1 MDADLFFAIGLVFVV
16 LAIPAVVSA
25 FSDSR
30 PPRAGAILIMLGSG
44 LIAFAVWQ
52 RPAGYSLAE
61 IPEIFTRVIGRY
73 WR

>member
-1 MDADLFFAIGLVFVV
+1 MNADLFFVIGLVFVV
-16 LAIPAVVSA
+16 LAIPAIVGA

-30 PPRAGAILIMLGSG
+30 PPRVGAILIMLGSG
-44 LIAFAVWQ
+44 LIALAVWQ
-52 RPAGYSLAE
+52 RPTGYSLGE